1 VTERVHIRRILVALD
16 ASRQSLAALEA
27 ATRLASELEAELLG
41 MFVEDVNLLRLARL
55 PFAREIGHSTARAR
69 RLADVD
75 MVRAL
80 RAQAA
85 RAEQAL
91 AGAARGHNLRWS
103 FRVARGQVAAE
114 LLHAAQESDLLAL
127 GVTYISVAPGG
138 RFGTTLRAVMAAAP
152 RPLLLLPAGARL
164 GPPYVLVY
172 DGSDAA
178 QRALALAASIA
189 AGSTAALLTVL
200 LVAPPDR
207 AERLRQDARERL
219 EGGELAVAFRDVAGT
234 DAATLARAL
243 RACAPGV
250 VVLPA
255 GQSLLADA
263 GCERLLESLRCAALV
278 AR

>member
-41 MFVEDVNLLRLARL
+41 MFVEDVNLLRLAGL

-75 MVRAL
+75 MLRAL

-127 GVTYISVAPGG
+127 GVTYISVVPGA

-189 AGSTAALLTVL
+189 AGSTPALLRVL

-207 AERLRQDARERL
+207 AERLRQDAGERL
-219 EGGELAVAFRDVAGT
+219 DGAGIAVTFGDVAGT
-234 DAATLARAL
+234 DPVSLARAL

-278 AR
+278 VR

>member
-1 VTERVHIRRILVALD
+1 VSERTHIRRILVAID
-16 ASRQSLAALEA
+16 ASRQSLAALDA

-41 MFVEDVNLLRLARL
+41 MFVEDVNLLRLAGL
-55 PFAREIGHSTARAR
+55 PFAREIGRATARAR

-75 MVRAL
+75 MARAL

-91 AGAARGHNLRWS
+91 AGAAREYNLHWS

-127 GVTYISVAPGG
+127 GVTYISVVPGA
-138 RFGTTLRAVMAAAP
+138 RFGTTLRTVMAAAP

-164 GPPYVLVY
+164 RPPYVVVY

-178 QRALALAASIA
+178 QRALALAASLA
-189 AGSTAALLTVL
+189 AGSTPAVLTVL
-200 LVAPPDR
+200 LVARPDR
-207 AERLRQDARERL
+207 AARLRQDALERL
-219 EGGELAVAFRDVAGT
+219 EGAGLAVAFRDVAAT
-234 DAATLARAL
+234 DTATLSRAL
-243 RACAPGV
+243 RVCAPGV

-255 GQSLLADA
+255 GQSLPVDA

-278 AR
+278 VR

>member
-1 VTERVHIRRILVALD
+1 MSERVRIRRILVALD

-41 MFVEDVNLLRLARL
+41 MFVEDVNLLRLAGL
-55 PFAREIGHSTARAR
+55 PFAREIGRATARAR
-69 RLADVD
+69 RLADAD
-75 MVRAL
+75 MLRAL

-85 RAEQAL
+85 RAEEAL

-103 FRVARGQVAAE
+103 FRVARGQVATE

-127 GVTYISVAPGG
+127 GVTYISVAPGA

-172 DGSDAA
+172 DGSGAA
-178 QRALALAASIA
+178 YRALALAASLV
-189 AGSTAALLTVL
+189 AGSTPAVLTVL
-200 LVAPPDR
+200 LAAPPDG
-207 AERLRQDARERL
+207 AARLRQEVHERL
-219 EGGELAVAFRDVAGT
+219 EGAALAVIFRDVAST
-234 DAATLARAL
+234 DPATLARAL

-255 GQSLLADA
+255 GQPLLADA

-278 AR
+278 VR

>member
-1 VTERVHIRRILVALD
+1 
-16 ASRQSLAALEA
+16 
-27 ATRLASELEAELLG
+27 
-41 MFVEDVNLLRLARL
+41 
-55 PFAREIGHSTARAR
+55 
-69 RLADVD
+69 
-75 MVRAL
+75 
-80 RAQAA
+80 
-85 RAEQAL
+85 
-91 AGAARGHNLRWS
+91 
-103 FRVARGQVAAE
+103 
-114 LLHAAQESDLLAL
+114 
-127 GVTYISVAPGG
+127 
-138 RFGTTLRAVMAAAP
+138 MAAAP

-189 AGSTAALLTVL
+189 AGSTPALLRVL

-207 AERLRQDARERL
+207 AERLRQDAGERL
-219 EGGELAVAFRDVAGT
+219 DGAGIAVTFGDVAGT
-234 DAATLARAL
+234 DPVSLARAL

-278 AR
+278 VR